1 MKFQGLHKWLALA
14 ALALA
19 VAVASPAAYAAE
31 DCPAPSGD
39 PIAIG
44 FNVALSGPVA
54 GWGLPGKTGLQM
66 WVDEQTEEDRAHLRS
81 AATGLSLEVPIRS
94 KQWTGTKAPFGPRAA
109 YEVLYALGRL
119 LNERFPD

>member
-1 MKFQGLHKWLALA
+1 MKPLRLTLSALVIA
-14 ALALA
+14 ALALT
-19 VAVASPAAYAAE
+19 VAFASPAAFAE

-66 WVDEQTEEDRAHLRS
+66 WVDERNAGC
-81 AATGLSLEVPIRS
+81 GL
-94 KQWTGTKAPFGPRAA
+94 
-109 YEVLYALGRL
+109 LGRPL
-119 LNERFPD
+119 ALHLFDNEYIAVIGIIGITRPYQRG